1 MVSNDNTKLLKK
13 NLADHFLACAKLGRY
28 LTIENDVRFFITDD
42 FIKNSILHEAAA
54 MAAIYSKDNLV
65 AEAALMPLGGTLST
79 MDGNGREKYERL
91 FELIKN
97 ETLSDPVRARAK
109 NIIDSRFDFNEIR
122 DLGAQLGRRISP
134 ARNRYRNFLNIIKKL
149 IENDIKSKPFIDEFR
164 NFTDNVAGKL
174 DFGIYSFCLDNIF
187 KNIKISKDIKKLLL
201 IELLSFPNLIRREL
215 LSNLLSQPNQEAEL
229 VEFTNK
235 TLNQQLSPESVME
248 IIILKDIKMRRLSMD
263 VINGLARKTITL

>member
-1 MVSNDNTKLLKK
+1 MASNDNTKLLKK
-13 NLADHFLACAKLGRY
+13 DLADHFLACAKLGRY

-122 DLGAQLGRRISP
+122 DLGAQLGSRISP
-134 ARNRYRNFLNIIKKL
+134 ARDRYKNFLTIIKKL
-149 IENDIKSKPFIDEFR
+149 IENDIKSKPFIEEFR

-174 DFGIYSFCLDNIF
+174 DFGIYSFCLDNMF
-187 KNIKISKDIKKLLL
+187 KNIKISKDVKKLLL
-201 IELLSFPNLIRREL
+201 IKLLSFPNLIRREL
-215 LSNLLSQPNQEAEL
+215 LSNLLSQPNQESEL
-229 VEFTNK
+229 IEFTNK
-235 TLNQQLSPESVME
+235 TLNQQLNPESVVE
-248 IIILKDIKMRRLSMD
+248 IILLKDIKMRRLSMD
-263 VINGLARKTITL
+263 VINSLGQPNMAL